1 MGEIYATT
9 SGKGGVGK
17 SSVAVGLGLALSR
30 MGKSV
35 LLVDMDEGLRCL
47 DILLGIDE
55 SAVLDLSD
63 ALETENIK
71 DIIYSSNEN
80 NLYLVPAPTVV
91 GKIDKERLSC
101 FAKKVSELFD
111 AVIFDFPA
119 GLDFSLYT
127 ALPKSTLFLGIATP
141 DPVSV
146 RDSSAVGE
154 KLESLGLKSRLIIN
168 RFNLKTHK
176 KRRLL
181 GIDGMIDTS
190 SMQLLGIV
198 PESEDISLL
207 ALTHTIKKRSKT
219 GKAFLRIAGRLQ
231 YKNIPL
237 KKLKKI

>member
-17 SSVAVGLGLALSR
+17 SGIAVCLGFAFARL
-30 MGKSV
+30 GNQV

-47 DILLGIDE
+47 DLLLGVDE

-71 DIIYSSNEN
+71 DIAYGCEEEN
-80 NLYLVPAPTVV
+80 LFLIPAPVTV
-91 GKIDKERLSC
+91 GKIDRERLSV
-101 FAKKVSELFD
+101 FALRASELYD
-111 AVIFDFPA
+111 VVIFDFPA

-127 ALPKSTLFLGIATP
+127 ALPKSTLFLAVATP

-154 KLESLGLKSRLIIN
+154 RLSALGLKSRLIIN
-168 RFNLKTHK
+168 RFDLKEHR
-176 KRRLL
+176 KRRLT
-181 GIDGMIDTS
+181 GIDGIIDTS
-190 SMQLLGIV
+190 SMRLLGIV
-198 PESEDISLL
+198 PESEEINKLSLK
-207 ALTHTIKKRSKT
+207 HTVKKRGKT

-237 KKLKKI
+237 KKLRKI